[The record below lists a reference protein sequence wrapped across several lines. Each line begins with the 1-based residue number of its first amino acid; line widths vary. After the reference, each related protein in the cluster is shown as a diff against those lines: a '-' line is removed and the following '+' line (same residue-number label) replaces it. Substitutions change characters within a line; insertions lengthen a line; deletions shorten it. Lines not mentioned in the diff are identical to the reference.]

1 MYLPANLNEGRYIF
15 SEWLPGC
22 KEESHKMNSNQCS
35 AAVQRT
41 YTVEQVAE
49 ILGVSIR
56 KAYYLCECTKEFKVI
71 RLGRRCLRVHK
82 ESFDKWLDGVGGAS

>member
-1 MYLPANLNEGRYIF
+1 M
-15 SEWLPGC
+15 S
-22 KEESHKMNSNQCS
+22 SDHCS
-35 AAVQRT
+35 TSASRT

-56 KAYYLCECTKEFKVI
+56 KAYYLCEATTDFKVI

-82 ESFDKWLDGVGGAS
+82 DSFDKWLDGGGSST

>member
-1 MYLPANLNEGRYIF
+1 M
-15 SEWLPGC
+15 S
-22 KEESHKMNSNQCS
+22 SNNCS
-35 AAVQRT
+35 TAASRT

-56 KAYYLCECTKEFKVI
+56 KAYYLCEATTDFKVI

-82 ESFDKWLDGVGGAS
+82 ESFDKWLDGSGNTS

>member
-1 MYLPANLNEGRYIF
+1 M
-15 SEWLPGC
+15 S
-22 KEESHKMNSNQCS
+22 SDHCS
-35 AAVQRT
+35 TSASRT

-56 KAYYLCECTKEFKVI
+56 KAYYLCEATTDFKVI

-82 ESFDKWLDGVGGAS
+82 DSFDKWLDGGDNPP

>member
-1 MYLPANLNEGRYIF
+1 MSSDHCSTPA
-15 SEWLPGC
+15 S
-22 KEESHKMNSNQCS
+22 
-35 AAVQRT
+35 RT

-56 KAYYLCECTKEFKVI
+56 KAYYLCEATTDFKVI

-82 ESFDKWLDGVGGAS
+82 DSFDKWLDGGGSST

>member
-1 MYLPANLNEGRYIF
+1 M
-15 SEWLPGC
+15 S
-22 KEESHKMNSNQCS
+22 SDHCS
-35 AAVQRT
+35 TSASRT

-56 KAYYLCECTKEFKVI
+56 KAYYLCEATTDFKVI

-82 ESFDKWLDGVGGAS
+82 DSFDKWLDGGDNST